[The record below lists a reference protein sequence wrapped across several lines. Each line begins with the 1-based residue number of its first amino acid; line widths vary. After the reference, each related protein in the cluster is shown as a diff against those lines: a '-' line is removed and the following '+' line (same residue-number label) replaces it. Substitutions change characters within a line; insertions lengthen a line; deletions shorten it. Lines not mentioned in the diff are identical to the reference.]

1 MPSLRRRVR
10 LATAV
15 AGLAALGAP
24 GFAFTSSAHADA
36 APAVHIGE
44 VQGAIG
50 DDDTDFAS
58 PLHGQTVRVRG
69 VVTQLTLDGG
79 GNRGFFLQ
87 ERADATDGDP
97 RSSDG
102 VFVYNG
108 AFDSLRTLVG
118 SPAAEELGPRW
129 TAAVGDEIVLE
140 ARVEDHHGNVQFS
153 GGTAYVYDRVDTG
166 LDPLDVVEAVEA
178 DPPDEAADAERH
190 FRRRLGMQMTV
201 PADSVVTAG
210 RDVFGAD
217 GEVWAMRGDHETA
230 RRGDYSRR
238 VFRDAHPL
246 DNVPD
251 EAFDDGNGHLFV
263 IGSFGI
269 KATEGDAAA
278 IIAPAKTY
286 DVIDEAATGGV
297 YHTFGKYTIN
307 VAEDLSLE
315 GGLEPAA
322 NDPVEP
328 AGRGGTAIGSYNVEN
343 LYDTR
348 DDPNSECDAAAD
360 PGCVDADDPEGNVD
374 PPFDYLPASYAEYE
388 ERMGRMAA
396 QITEDLHEPAVL
408 MVQETEAQDVCAVNP
423 AWAPETDL
431 GADRLVCDLEHA
443 GEANARA
450 DGQPDSLQELAL
462 LIAENGGAQYT
473 AAGDLDAGDTR
484 GIMTAFL
491 YRADSV
497 ELLEAA
503 ADDPVLGAE
512 PEIEY
517 GADAD
522 EINAEVQNPKA
533 LNAALP
539 QEVLERCSGSGVFAC
554 NGSDVFSRPA
564 QVGLF
569 RFTYEKPGRD
579 KHADVYLVDN
589 HFSSGP
595 DRRVLHR
602 TEQAAYLAAIGEAI
616 LSDDE
621 RANVLAAGDF
631 NVHPRP
637 DDPFA
642 PGRTIAGDWTGPS
655 DQLAAMYEDS
665 GLTNLYDRMLD
676 ERPESAYS
684 YIYMGQ
690 TQTLDQMWVSP
701 ALDRRVE
708 EVAAA
713 HVNADYPADAPGEEP
728 AYGAYGVSDHDP
740 QVVTIDLKRL
750 CR

>member
-1 MPSLRRRVR
+1 MPSLRRRAR
-10 LATAV
+10 LAA
-15 AGLAALGAP
+15 AGIAALGAT
-24 GFAFTSSAHADA
+24 GFAFTPLAQADE
-36 APAVHIGE
+36 PETVHIGE
-44 VQGAIG
+44 VQGVIG
-50 DDDTDFAS
+50 DDDTDFSS
-58 PLHGQTVRVRG
+58 PLHDRTVRVQG
-69 VVTQLTLDGG
+69 VVTQLTLDSE

-87 ERADATDGDP
+87 ERAEAADGDP

-102 VFVYNG
+102 IFVHNG
-108 AFDSLRTLVG
+108 SFDALRTLEG

-129 TAAVGDEIVLE
+129 TVAVGEEVVLE
-140 ARVEDHHGNVQFS
+140 ARVGDHHGNVQFD
-153 GGTAYVYDRVDTG
+153 GGTAYVYDRVGTG
-166 LDPLDVVEAVEA
+166 LDPLDVVEAAEA
-178 DPPDEAADAERH
+178 DPPDDAAEAERY
-190 FRRRLGMQMTV
+190 FRRHLGMQMTV

-210 RDVFGAD
+210 RDVFGSD

-230 RRGDYSRR
+230 RREGYSQR

-246 DNVPD
+246 DNIPGEV
-251 EAFDDGNGHLFV
+251 FDDGNGYLFA
-263 IGSFGI
+263 IGSFGL
-269 KATEGDAAA
+269 KASEGEAAA
-278 IIAPAKTY
+278 VIAPAKTY
-286 DVIDEAATGGV
+286 DVIAEAATGGV

-315 GGLEPAA
+315 SGPEPAA
-322 NDPVEP
+322 NHPVEP
-328 AGRGGTAIGSYNVEN
+328 AGRGEAAIASYNVEN

-348 DDPNSECDAAAD
+348 DNPESECDHTDD

-374 PPFDYLPASYAEYE
+374 PPFDYVPGSYEEYE
-388 ERMGRMAA
+388 DRMGRMAA
-396 QITEDLHEPAVL
+396 QITEDLHDPAVL

-423 AWAPETDL
+423 AWTPETDL

-443 GEANARA
+443 GEANAHA

-462 LIAENGGAQYT
+462 VIAENGGAEYT

-503 ADDPVLGAE
+503 ADDPVLGAD
-512 PEIEY
+512 PEIDY
-517 GADAD
+517 GTAAD

-539 QEVLERCSGSGVFAC
+539 QEILEQCSGSGVFAC

-569 RFTYEKPGRD
+569 RFTHHKPGRD
-579 KHADVYLVDN
+579 EHADVYLVNN

-602 TEQAAYLAAIGEAI
+602 TEQAVYLAAVSEAI
-616 LSDDE
+616 LSADG

-631 NVHPRP
+631 NVYPRP

-665 GLTNLYDRMLD
+665 GLTNLYERML
-676 ERPESAYS
+676 EEHPESAYS
-684 YIYMGQ
+684 YTYLGQ
-690 TQTLDQMWVSP
+690 TQTLDQMWASP
-701 ALDRRVE
+701 ALARWIED
-708 EVAAA
+708 VASA

-740 QVVTIDLKRL
+740 EVVTIDLRRL